1 MKKII
6 SKIVGLSHVSVLG
19 GYLQFGL
26 GYAPNQLF
34 TKRESYSRFSVSLGI
49 LTIEMFANSKS
60 VNELNF
66 SINGTSHSIGIQFD
80 WKTIRHNY
88 RQRVGNNNDTK
99 TDLIY
104 SWK

>member
-6 SKIVGLSHVSVLG
+6 SKIIGLSHVSVLG

-26 GYAPNQLF
+26 GYAPNWMF
-34 TKRESYSRFSVSLGI
+34 TKRESYSRFSASLGI

-66 SINGTSHSIGIQFD
+66 SINGTSHKMEIKFD
-80 WKTIRHNY
+80 WKTFSHCY
-88 RQRVGNNNDTK
+88 RKRVGGNSEYKSN
-99 TDLIY
+99 LLY

>member
-6 SKIVGLSHVSVLG
+6 SKVIGLSHISVLG

-34 TKRESYSRFSVSLGI
+34 TKRESYARFSVSLGI
-49 LTIEMFANSKS
+49 LTIELFANSKS

-66 SINGTSHSIGIQFD
+66 SINGTSHSIDIKFD

-88 RQRVGNNNDTK
+88 RKRVGNNIDNK